1 MFLQKDDVKEKVREI
16 ILDEHDNDIVFVVA
30 AKGIGKLRLLE
41 ELFNIESSN
50 REIIVANGSRI
61 HNAASCLSKCYID
74 GICSYIEKHNYRD
87 VKKKFLNL
95 LPKGRLS
102 ALEKISFLVDVFI
115 VRRKIKVSDLITCLS
130 DLSLKQL
137 KEIYVGLAGETPLIL
152 LAGAI
157 SLNSVD
163 MEYLLD
169 LNNDDWGA
177 RVTYIIALR
186 PTSDSLNIIGK
197 TIDIKKRGVWVFP
210 LLPQVVSPPKATLP
224 KSIASIYIND
234 VGSSDAYNSFQQA
247 LIANSD
253 YFEMYD
259 LVHGLLRNGLHPTCL
274 CFLANQEIQ
283 NSTYIYLKD
292 IISKIYPD
300 LDAEYDKRLVL
311 PYDGRLLWLDALSY
325 YIALQEGI
333 DDAIKS
339 TQSFFFD
346 IIKNLHYFSQG
357 SPTRKSF
364 IAFLNDAKQND
375 CNQLADGFA
384 MYYSSFASFA
394 KAFSSKNEFYK
405 NSYENSMLAIE
416 ILDRAVLE
424 FSDKNIDSHIKILD
438 EIYGYSQYCS
448 ILDIG
453 IETLTR
459 FFEKG
464 IPLGKIKKNTVEGIA
479 NFQSVCMSAA
489 FRWLDVT
496 LLEKL
501 ALLQKSI
508 QGSGRKIKFKCVDF
522 AESKEKSYM
531 FNYFVKR
538 VSFLHLKLED
548 IIMRETIF
556 LSYTHTNAKIADM
569 IETALVDMGYDVKRD
584 TRNVEQWDDL
594 QEFMK
599 KIRKQDYAVFLVSD
613 TYLHRVNCMY
623 EIMQFMKDEDALS
636 RAFPIAINLT
646 KEELESRKCENLST
660 SMFDDFYC
668 IEIVAYWQDYADK
681 MRKTLDKLKRENSG
695 ELDQKFRIVNELA
708 QTAAKFIDGS
718 FGKKLLATV
727 NPDNPKVDDIA
738 KRIDELIQK
747 NNSDR

>member
-16 ILDEHDNDIVFVVA
+16 ILDEHDNDVVFVVA

-41 ELFNIESSN
+41 ELFDIEASN

-102 ALEKISFLVDVFI
+102 ALEKLSFLVEVFS
-115 VRRKIKVSDLITCLS
+115 VRRKIKVTDLITCLS
-130 DLSLKQL
+130 NLSLKQL

-163 MEYLLD
+163 MEYLVD

-186 PTSDSLNIIGK
+186 PTSDSLNIIEK

-210 LLPQVVSPPKATLP
+210 LLPQVVNLPKTTLP
-224 KSIASIYIND
+224 KSIASIYINY
-234 VGSSDAYNSFQQA
+234 VGSSDAYKSFQQA

-259 LVHGLLRNGLHPTCL
+259 LVHGLLCNGLHPTCL

-300 LDAEYDKRLVL
+300 LNAEYDKRFVL

-325 YIALQEGI
+325 YIALHEGI

-375 CNQLADGFA
+375 SNQLADGFA

-424 FSDKNIDSHIKILD
+424 FTDNNIDSHIKILD

-459 FFEKG
+459 FFEKD
-464 IPLGKIKKNTVEGIA
+464 IPLGKIKKLQLTVLQIF
-479 NFQSVCMSAA
+479 NLFVC
-489 FRWLDVT
+489 
-496 LLEKL
+496 LLH
-501 ALLQKSI
+501 
-508 QGSGRKIKFKCVDF
+508 F
-522 AESKEKSYM
+522 A
-531 FNYFVKR
+531 
-538 VSFLHLKLED
+538 
-548 IIMRETIF
+548 
-556 LSYTHTNAKIADM
+556 
-569 IETALVDMGYDVKRD
+569 G
-584 TRNVEQWDDL
+584 
-594 QEFMK
+594 
-599 KIRKQDYAVFLVSD
+599 
-613 TYLHRVNCMY
+613 
-623 EIMQFMKDEDALS
+623 
-636 RAFPIAINLT
+636 
-646 KEELESRKCENLST
+646 
-660 SMFDDFYC
+660 
-668 IEIVAYWQDYADK
+668 
-681 MRKTLDKLKRENSG
+681 
-695 ELDQKFRIVNELA
+695 
-708 QTAAKFIDGS
+708 
-718 FGKKLLATV
+718 
-727 NPDNPKVDDIA
+727 
-738 KRIDELIQK
+738 
-747 NNSDR
+747 